1 MRSAVPP
8 TKIRKTARQVDSDGY
23 KGDDEDDDYGV
34 SVESDAA
41 AGSGQTTG
49 ATSSADADIEAYAAA
64 YLCEEDLVFIKSLS
78 KGMRTKCPV
87 KGCTGIS
94 TTIAACEST
103 PTTPASVGDVMNTR
117 GISHPSDALLPN
129 TISPRNA
136 RDPSPTYNQNTQNSQ
151 NPNPMYLPKAQKQQ
165 PDSHPEPT
173 LDSDNTCIQPD
184 AASFQQDDQTTSG
197 PAVGDDDPFSQP
209 YAVRYKEEDEGVGIT
224 PYAVA
229 YMCQDDTD
237 NTDQTDTKTPSSSNN
252 DTDVLGS
259 DGNLGDSGQ
268 TPVLSVQNTL
278 SPNPMFVQNT
288 LNQNPMFVQ
297 NTLTPNPMFV
307 QNTLNPNPMFLQ
319 NTLNQNPMFV
329 QNTLN
334 PNPMCAQN
342 ALNPNPMYGQNA
354 LNPNPVPNVVQEAD
368 CVCTS
373 RGPSRWV
380 CAAVTAAAIL
390 VLLILPTQLVDTTNT
405 TGQTTL
411 DTPSIPDHPA
421 CCSSGET
428 TVTDLLPN
436 QTKCSVSGQTESK
449 VSLNFTIPRG
459 DPLPSSSNG
468 SQVSYAGHV
477 KSTPIVFGGEGSSPG
492 KISDPNGVAVSA
504 DNEIYVVDLNN
515 KRVQVFSMNG
525 TFLRLFPT
533 EVPGGNGQAMPM
545 YPTDVDIDDEGHI
558 WVVGKNFPTSG
569 AVHVVQYGL
578 NGIPV
583 TTFGVQRSD
592 WFPVIAVNSRYNRII
607 VVAHDEVLKFKPNG
621 SFDGSFVKEEGAEL
635 QYIRH
640 HITSDR
646 DGDILVTDTSLP
658 GVKVYDHNGQRLF
671 SFRTVSVGKGKP
683 RGICMDPQGHI
694 MVADSGNGRVDMF
707 TSRGKFVRT
716 VVNVTNPWGIALG
729 PGGQL
734 VVTDVYNYTVTIFP
748 RWMVFPDE

>member
-8 TKIRKTARQVDSDGY
+8 AKIRKTARQLQVDSDGY
-23 KGDDEDDDYGV
+23 KGDEEDDDYGV

-49 ATSSADADIEAYAAA
+49 ATSSADADIEAYVAA
-64 YLCEEDLVFIKSLS
+64 YMCEEDLVFIKSLS
-78 KGMRTKCPV
+78 KGMRTNCPV

-103 PTTPASVGDVMNTR
+103 PTTPASVSDVMNTR
-117 GISHPSDALLPN
+117 GIRHPSDALLPN

-151 NPNPMYLPKAQKQQ
+151 SPNPMYLPKAQKQQ
-165 PDSHPEPT
+165 PDSLPEPT
-173 LDSDNTCIQPD
+173 LDSDNPCIQPE
-184 AASFQQDDQTTSG
+184 AASFQEDDQTTSG

-252 DTDVLGS
+252 DTD
-259 DGNLGDSGQ
+259 
-268 TPVLSVQNTL
+268 
-278 SPNPMFVQNT
+278 
-288 LNQNPMFVQ
+288 
-297 NTLTPNPMFV
+297 
-307 QNTLNPNPMFLQ
+307 

-354 LNPNPVPNVVQEAD
+354 LNPNPVPKVVQEAG
-368 CVCTS
+368 CVCT
-373 RGPSRWV
+373 SRWV
-380 CAAVTAAAIL
+380 CAAVTAAVIL
-390 VLLILPTQLVDTTNT
+390 VLLILVGTLAGLYLNTREQPTQPVDTTNT
-405 TGQTTL
+405 T
-411 DTPSIPDHPA
+411 
-421 CCSSGET
+421 
-428 TVTDLLPN
+428 
-436 QTKCSVSGQTESK
+436 ESY
-449 VSLNFTIPRG
+449 T
-459 DPLPSSSNG
+459 
-468 SQVSYAGHV
+468 GHV

-492 KISDPNGVAVSA
+492 QISDPNGVAVSA

-525 TFLRLFPT
+525 TFLRLFPP

-607 VVAHDEVLKFKPNG
+607 VVAHYEVLKFKPNG

-635 QYIRH
+635 RYGRH

-646 DGDILVTDTSLP
+646 DGNILVTDTSLP

-734 VVTDVYNYTVTIFP
+734 VVTDVSNYIVTIFP

>member
-1 MRSAVPP
+1 M
-8 TKIRKTARQVDSDGY
+8 QVDSDGY

-64 YLCEEDLVFIKSLS
+64 YMCEEDLVFIKSLS
-78 KGMRTKCPV
+78 KGMRTKRPSIN
-87 KGCTGIS
+87 KTKTTSRGCTGIS

-103 PTTPASVGDVMNTR
+103 LTTPASVGEVLNTR
-117 GISHPSDALLPN
+117 GIRHPSDALLPN

-151 NPNPMYLPKAQKQQ
+151 NPNPMYSPKAQKQQ
-165 PDSHPEPT
+165 LDSHPEPT
-173 LDSDNTCIQPD
+173 LDSDNPCIQPE
-184 AASFQQDDQTTSG
+184 AASFQEDDQTTSG
-197 PAVGDDDPFSQP
+197 PAVGDDGPFPQP
-209 YAVRYKEEDEGVGIT
+209 YAVRYKEEDEGEGIT

-237 NTDQTDTKTPSSSNN
+237 NTDQTDTKTSSSSNN
-252 DTDVLGS
+252 DTDVSAS

-288 LNQNPMFVQ
+288 LI
-297 NTLTPNPMFV
+297 
-307 QNTLNPNPMFLQ
+307 
-319 NTLNQNPMFV
+319 
-329 QNTLN
+329 

-373 RGPSRWV
+373 RWV
-380 CAAVTAAAIL
+380 CAAVTAAVIL
-390 VLLILPTQLVDTTNT
+390 VLLILVGTLAGLNLNAREQESQKPTQPVDTTNT
-405 TGQTTL
+405 TGQSTL

-428 TVTDLLPN
+428 TMTDLLPN
-436 QTKCSVSGQTESK
+436 PTKCSVSGQTESK
-449 VSLNFTIPRG
+449 VSSNFTIPRG

-477 KSTPIVFGGEGSSPG
+477 KSTPIVFGREGLSPG

-592 WFPVIAVNSRYNRII
+592 WFPVIAVNSRYNRIN
-607 VVAHDEVLKFKPNG
+607 VVAHYEVLKFKPNG

-635 QYIRH
+635 RYGRH

-646 DGDILVTDTSLP
+646 DGNILVTDTSLP
-658 GVKVYDHNGQRLF
+658 GVKVYDHTGQRLF

-734 VVTDVYNYTVTIFP
+734 VVTDVSNYTVTIFP